1 MIKSF
6 GIDVFSVSKLKF
18 ISFIQP
24 IMCQADTVL
33 DTHVFMHV
41 L

>member
-6 GIDVFSVSKLKF
+6 GVDVFSVSKLKF

-24 IMCQADTVL
+24 IMYQTDTVL
-33 DTHVFMHV
+33 DTHV

>member
-6 GIDVFSVSKLKF
+6 GVDVFSVNSLKF
-18 ISFIQP
+18 ISCIQP
-24 IMCQADTVL
+24 IMCQADTIL

>member
-6 GIDVFSVSKLKF
+6 GVDVFSVSKLKF

-24 IMCQADTVL
+24 IMCQTDTVL
-33 DTHVFMHV
+33 DTHI

>member
-6 GIDVFSVSKLKF
+6 GVDVFSVNSLKL

-24 IMCQADTVL
+24 IMCQVDPVL